1 LDRHGGALM
10 AEPLKVLVVDLHP
23 DAVASLRRAL
33 DTSHSLEVV
42 GDAGFGPVAST
53 WAQRLQPDVI
63 LVSVD
68 EPLTRSLSTIQALA
82 RGAPRWTVVGLVN
95 QFDREVFRRTVLA
108 GARDVL
114 PRTTSAADLRDAL
127 VEARRAD
134 TARATPA
141 SVEAAPITGSIVTVF
156 GVKGG
161 VGKTTIATNLAVA
174 LARETSASV
183 ALVDLDLPFGDIA
196 LMLDLHP
203 EQDILDAVSDGIA
216 EDPERLQKLLVP
228 SPHGVHVLA
237 GPMVPDDAGVVDS
250 SRIAALLST
259 LATVYQF
266 VIVDTPVGITEL
278 TAAALDA
285 SELALLVTT
294 PEVPALRR
302 THACLRLLQGLE
314 FPTGK
319 LHVVLNRLRSR
330 TRISE
335 AEAMEAL
342 AQPVAWRVTNDYA
355 AMRAAAYGE
364 PVVLAQPKSR
374 LSRDIQAIA
383 RTLSGAPVVS
393 HETWRPWRRRHQ
405 ALAAI

>member
-1 LDRHGGALM
+1 MSDL
-10 AEPLKVLVVDLHP
+10 PLKVLVVDLHP

-33 DTSHSLEVV
+33 DTSGSLEVV

-82 RGAPRWTVVGLVN
+82 RGAPRWTIVGLVN
-95 QFDREVFRRTVLA
+95 QFERDVFRRTVLA

-114 PRTTSAADLRDAL
+114 PRSSSPAELRDAL
-127 VEARRAD
+127 VQARRAD
-134 TARATPA
+134 TLRSAPLA
-141 SVEAAPITGSIVTVF
+141 VEAAPIIGSIVTVF

-216 EDPERLQKLLVP
+216 EDPERLQKLLVA

-250 SRIAALLST
+250 SRIATLLST

-342 AQPVAWRVTNDYA
+342 AQPVAWRVANDYA

-364 PVVLAQPKSR
+364 PVVLAKPKSR
-374 LSRDIQAIA
+374 LSRDIQSIA
-383 RTLSGAPVVS
+383 RTLSGAPVATQ
-393 HETWRPWRRRHQ
+393 EAWRPWRRRANSQ